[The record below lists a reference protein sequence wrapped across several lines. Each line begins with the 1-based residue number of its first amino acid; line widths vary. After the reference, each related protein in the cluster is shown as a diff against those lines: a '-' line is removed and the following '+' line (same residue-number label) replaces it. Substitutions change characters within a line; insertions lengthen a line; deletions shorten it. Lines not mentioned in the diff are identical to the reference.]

1 MGNVKQ
7 MRTLF
12 IILLTPCFSCKQSD
26 LKTNTQVLDFKAFT
40 IEVPST
46 WKKVDV
52 QGIDS
57 YVGNI
62 AIDSVD
68 TVGFDLG
75 VWSNSLTEDEP
86 LLWKRSEVQNLPNFD
101 TTQFILVDHPL
112 REDPDKYRK
121 QALTWDTIDGR
132 EAKIVFPRRSGKGIT
147 GIYIDSL
154 RMSRGDVDRFNLSG
168 IDLKPENERQFLK
181 AIKTIKFQIQK

>member
-1 MGNVKQ
+1 

-12 IILLTPCFSCKQSD
+12 IILFTPFFSCKQSD
-26 LKTNTQVLDFKAFT
+26 LKTNSQVLDFKAFT

-46 WKKVDV
+46 WKKVKD

-57 YVGNI
+57 YVGSI

-68 TVGFDLG
+68 TVRFDLG
-75 VWSNSLTEDEP
+75 VWSNSLTEDQP
-86 LLWKRSEVQNLPNFD
+86 VLWKRSEVQNLPNFD
-101 TTQFILVDHPL
+101 TTQFILVDSPL
-112 REDPDKYRK
+112 REDPDMFRK

-132 EAKIVFPRRSGKGIT
+132 EAKIVFPRRSGKGLT

-154 RMSRGDVDRFNLSG
+154 WMSRGDVDRFNFLG
-168 IDLKPENERQFLK
+168 IDLNPVNEREFLK
-181 AIKTIKFQIQK
+181 AIKTIKFQNQN